1 VSLYLNY
8 VDCYII
14 VNSSYKQTIVYRNR
28 QKMPVMLAVAS
39 LLIVTLANNITI
51 GVREGKY
58 DESTPVDFEEFINL
72 NFSVNA
78 LYVPFQFKHTDYDY
92 MKQALPIIVSR
103 GRIPL
108 LIWDMSNSKE
118 VNSIYENL
126 EDGSQDAYINSFAD
140 AVLGSLVKDTVV
152 YVALGNDINTE
163 DSYWRKNPELYMQ
176 SVDYVSRKLRS
187 RTKLARAARA
197 TNAYPTYEFILP
209 LAVNYRLLPSSF
221 VPNATAYN
229 YSLVTV
235 SNFGEPEW
243 SNALDL
249 MIKAD
254 SMLQQSED
262 VLNTKVF
269 IMARTVSD
277 NDTAKKADWISDL
290 VDATI
295 ERCLRVP
302 VLILDNVETGK
313 DTGYFLSVNGD
324 KVVGQN
330 SNGEDLFSY
339 CRLPDIL
346 AREEIHSWVP
356 EDDDVPVDP
365 PVEPSDCKAGEQ
377 MNSDGVCEACSP
389 GSASE
394 AGSQCVPCVPG
405 TYQSR
410 SGSSSCIRCSSG
422 QYQSQSGMTSCLPCS
437 AGTYQ
442 GNQGAT
448 SCILCPYGQYQ
459 PAQGQVAC
467 IRCPGE
473 TTTTA
478 TGATS
483 RDSCVCAGTVGFNET
498 SGRCEVCPT
507 GQYKP
512 LLSNI
517 CTDCPIPDCKC
528 ENGGVF
534 NTLTGQ
540 CENNTSSSFTRTSAA
555 ILVATIGAICAI
567 AAII

>member
-1 VSLYLNY
+1 M
-8 VDCYII
+8 I
-14 VNSSYKQTIVYRNR
+14 
-28 QKMPVMLAVAS
+28 LAVAS
-39 LLIVTLANNITI
+39 LLTASLTNNITI

-58 DESTPVDFEEFINL
+58 DESTPIQFEEFVNL
-72 NFSVNA
+72 NFSTNA
-78 LYVPFQFKHTDYDY
+78 LYVPFQFKHTDYAY
-92 MKQALPIIVSR
+92 MQEALPIILSR

-118 VNSIYENL
+118 LNSIYESIT
-126 EDGSQDAYINSFAD
+126 DGSQDAYLNSFAD

-176 SVDYVSRKLRS
+176 TVDYVANKLRI
-187 RTKLARAARA
+187 RTRLAQAAHA
-197 TNAYPTYEFILP
+197 TEHYPTYEFVLP
-209 LAVNYRLLPSSF
+209 LAVNYKLLPSSF

-243 SNALDL
+243 SDALDL
-249 MIKAD
+249 MIKVD

-262 VLNTKVF
+262 VLATKVF
-269 IMARTVSD
+269 IIARTVSD

-290 VDATI
+290 VDATV
-295 ERCLRVP
+295 ERCLRIP

-313 DTGYFLSVNGD
+313 DTGYFMSVNGD
-324 KVVGQN
+324 KVVDQN
-330 SNGEDLFSY
+330 SNGKDLFSY

-346 AREEIHSWVP
+346 ARDGIHSWVP
-356 EDDDVPVDP
+356 EEVDSPVDP

-377 MNSDGVCEACSP
+377 LTDDGVCEPCPA
-389 GSASE
+389 GTASK
-394 AGSQCVPCVPG
+394 AGSVCTPCTPG
-405 TYQSR
+405 TYQPN
-410 SGSSSCIRCSSG
+410 SGSGTCINCSAG
-422 QYQSQSGMTSCLPCS
+422 QYQDSSGKTSCLSCPVGS
-437 AGTYQ
+437 YQ
-442 GNQGAT
+442 GLQGAET
-448 SCILCPYGQYQ
+448 CILCPHGQYQ
-459 PAQGQVAC
+459 PSQGQVAC

-473 TTTTA
+473 TTTDKV
-478 TGATS
+478 GATS
-483 RDSCVCAGTVGFNET
+483 RESCVCAGTVGFNET
-498 SGRCEVCPT
+498 SGKCEVCPS

-517 CTDCPIPDCKC
+517 CTDCPVPDCKC
-528 ENGGVF
+528 DNGGTF

-555 ILVATIGAICAI
+555 IFVATIGAICAI
-567 AAII
+567 AAIYS

>member
-1 VSLYLNY
+1 MILV
-8 VDCYII
+8 
-14 VNSSYKQTIVYRNR
+14 
-28 QKMPVMLAVAS
+28 VAS
-39 LLIVTLANNITI
+39 LLTASLTNNITI

-58 DESTPVDFEEFINL
+58 DESTPIHFEEFVNL
-72 NFSVNA
+72 NFSINA
-78 LYVPFQFKHTDYDY
+78 LYVPFQFKHTDHEY
-92 MKQALPIIVSR
+92 MKEALPIILSR
-103 GRIPL
+103 GRMPL

-118 VNSIYENL
+118 LNSVYESIT
-126 EDGSQDAYINSFAD
+126 DGNQDAYLNSFAD
-140 AVLGSLVKDTVV
+140 AVLGSLVKDAVV

-176 SVDYVSRKLRS
+176 TADYVAKKLRN

-197 TNAYPTYEFILP
+197 TDYYPTYEFVLP
-209 LAVNYRLLPSSF
+209 MAVNYKLLPSSF
-221 VPNATAYN
+221 VPNTTAYN

-243 SNALDL
+243 SDASDL
-249 MIKAD
+249 MTKVD

-269 IMARTVSD
+269 IIARTVSD

-290 VDATI
+290 VDATVK
-295 ERCLRVP
+295 RCLHIP

-313 DTGYFLSVNGD
+313 DTGYFMSVNGD

-346 AREEIHSWVP
+346 ARDEIHSWIP
-356 EDDDVPVDP
+356 EEVDPPVDP
-365 PVEPSDCKAGEQ
+365 PVEPSDCEAGEQ
-377 MNSDGVCEACSP
+377 LTDDGVCEPCPA
-389 GSASE
+389 GTASE
-394 AGSQCVPCVPG
+394 TGLACTPCAPG
-405 TYQSR
+405 TYQPS
-410 SGSSSCIRCSSG
+410 SGSSTCFRCSAG
-422 QYQSQSGMTSCLPCS
+422 QYQTNSGKTSCLPCPVGS
-437 AGTYQ
+437 YQ
-442 GNQGAT
+442 GLQGAET
-448 SCILCPYGQYQ
+448 CTLCPYGQYQ
-459 PAQGQVAC
+459 PGQGQVAC

-473 TTTTA
+473 TTTNV

-483 RDSCVCAGTVGFNET
+483 RESCVCAGTVEFNET
-498 SGRCEVCPT
+498 SGRCEICPT

-517 CTDCPIPDCKC
+517 CTDCPVPDCKC
-528 ENGGVF
+528 DNGGTF

-555 ILVATIGAICAI
+555 ITLATIGAICVV
-567 AAII
+567 AAIYN